1 MTFLIEP
8 AHRRINS
15 NPPACLPQIQ
25 RQLDSQL
32 YLLQSAWLNAPSAGS
47 NSLAF
52 FDRRHPIAFHPGIP
66 SQPTFACL
74 QLRPQA
80 ETSVLCR

>member
-1 MTFLIEP
+1 MPYRKSSASLI
-8 AHRRINS
+8 ANS
-15 NPPACLPQIQ
+15 IFSKA
-25 RQLDSQL
+25 
-32 YLLQSAWLNAPSAGS
+32 AWLNAPSAGS
-47 NSLAF
+47 NSLGF